1 MNTMMTSCYSVE
13 IPKGDLSFFRSM
25 TKRMGWNAKKQ
36 PARSHSELN
45 ETTLRAIKDVTEGKT
60 FKAAS
65 VADLLAQLN
74 D

>member
-1 MNTMMTSCYSVE
+1 MGTMTSTYSVE
-13 IPKGDLSFFRSM
+13 IPKGDLSFFRNM

-36 PARSHSELN
+36 STRSNRELN
-45 ETTLRAIKDVTEGKT
+45 STTLRAIKDVTEGKT
-60 FKAAS
+60 FKASS